1 MIREKWVYS
10 EASRPQLTL
19 QSAIVDAYR
28 HFHDLVRAEY
38 DFATAASLMTP
49 SAVATLL
56 AS

>member
-1 MIREKWVYS
+1 MKRLY
-10 EASRPQLTL
+10 ADR

-28 HFHDLVRAEY
+28 HFHDLVRSEY

-56 AS
+56 AQ